1 MSPGEKPER
10 LEVVI
15 RRLQGNNEAR
25 VLLKNKET
33 VIAVGKLLG
42 HSYPNEK

>member
-1 MSPGEKPER
+1 MSPGEKLER
-10 LEVVI
+10 SEVVI
-15 RRLQGNNEAR
+15 GRLQGNNETR
-25 VLLKNKET
+25 VLLKDKEA